1 MPQKLTDIKL
11 QICTT
16 AIFNQTQLRVIHKF
30 QNQMD
35 FDILTAAQGETY
47 TLLKQGYIY
56 TPNYHKNV
64 MRSLTDMNIQSKAQ
78 QNPSLSF

>member
-1 MPQKLTDIKL
+1 
-11 QICTT
+11 
-16 AIFNQTQLRVIHKF
+16 
-30 QNQMD
+30 MD